1 MRQNQVLILL
11 DKTATE
17 LTRREAAANIEQ
29 LKASIANEERRVA
42 RYQDLKTKNMM
53 SEFSKCYEEDRLDE
67 ARELIRKMQFMQK
80 AKKEINE
87 LSSVIEDELY

>member
-1 MRQNQVLILL
+1 MSLRLV
-11 DKTATE
+11 K
-17 LTRREAAANIEQ
+17 
-29 LKASIANEERRVA
+29 
-42 RYQDLKTKNMM
+42 LKTKSMM
-53 SEFSKCYEEDRLDE
+53 SDFSKCYEEDRLDE